1 LNLVKKTI
9 GQLFLKRSKINPN
22 SIAIGWIENNSL
34 KFINYKEYRNVVESI
49 SLAIIKK
56 GIIKHDK
63 VCILSNTRREWHF
76 LDLGILC
83 SGAAVIPIYHTY
95 LSHEVQYIINHS
107 EAKMVIV
114 EDNEQLKKV
123 LKVIDKLKALKFI
136 ITIDKINEEIRN
148 QVPPHIHYYTYKDL
162 INTGSEELIANPDI
176 FELKINNL
184 HDDDLASIIYTSGT
198 TGDPKGAVVT
208 HGAFT
213 HMLLNVKGFT
223 HNSINENDRTL
234 TFLPLSH
241 VFGRCDSLLNLVFGN
256 ETVYAE
262 SIDKLLDNIQ
272 LVRPTIMLAVPRI
285 FEKIYEKVL
294 LDIRNSS
301 SLKQG
306 VFNWAMIAANK
317 YYETIASDKSPSTME
332 IIQFNAA
339 YKLVFEKVYQK
350 FGGRIRYFISG
361 GAPLSTGII
370 EFLRNANL
378 TLLEGYGLT
387 ETIAP
392 CCLNPFS
399 KQITGTVGRPMGDV
413 EFKFADDLEILIK
426 TKGMFKEYY
435 KNPEATS
442 EAIDSE
448 GWFHSGDIGHFTQ
461 EGYLKI
467 TDRKKDIII
476 TSGGKNIAPQ
486 KIENLLKMQPNIS
499 QCVIYGDKMKYLSV
513 VIGIEK
519 DSFLNDIDSI
529 NDETTIEDLAKNPD
543 VLEIIGEQILNVN
556 ENLANFETIKKFYIA
571 PVEFTTE
578 NFLTPSLKIK
588 KKLVIETYKVDID
601 SMCKD

>member
-1 LNLVKKTI
+1 
-9 GQLFLKRSKINPN
+9 
-22 SIAIGWIENNSL
+22 
-34 KFINYKEYRNVVESI
+34 
-49 SLAIIKK
+49 
-56 GIIKHDK
+56 
-63 VCILSNTRREWHF
+63 
-76 LDLGILC
+76 
-83 SGAAVIPIYHTY
+83 
-95 LSHEVQYIINHS
+95 
-107 EAKMVIV
+107 
-114 EDNEQLKKV
+114 
-123 LKVIDKLKALKFI
+123 
-136 ITIDKINEEIRN
+136 
-148 QVPPHIHYYTYKDL
+148 
-162 INTGSEELIANPDI
+162 
-176 FELKINNL
+176 LKINNL

>member
-22 SIAIGWIENNSL
+22 SNAIGWIENNSL